1 MLCRGAFAVVKRGT
15 RKSTGE
21 TVAVKVIDKK
31 RAQLSALSHDVEQM
45 VQGEIRILKGLK
57 HP

>member
-1 MLCRGAFAVVKRGT
+1 MKRGVHKTT
-15 RKSTGE
+15 RE
-21 TVAVKVIDKK
+21 IVAVKVIDKK